1 MTPAEWQPAEGVVVV
16 DVAARRLRGHPKGLL
31 HGKGAE
37 SRCSVESSSGATGHG
52 FVQGNGMWNGDGDI
66 GEVFGRQRR
75 LRTPGYPALLGRWG
89 AGTGAGAMA
98 ILWTAAMFLESDLD
112 GGGGWIGVAGW
123 VANNNVAWLSARPDA
138 GSGEVAAGERWQC
151 CVPWCAKFVAS
162 LFYSAGRSD
171 CSSAVVAM
179 INLPA
184 RSFLVVLY
192 VV

>member
-31 HGKGAE
+31 HGKGAD
-37 SRCSVESSSGATGHG
+37 SRCSVESSSGATRHG

-112 GGGGWIGVAGW
+112 GGRMGLGWPVGSPITTSRGCPLGPMRDRVKS
-123 VANNNVAWLSARPDA
+123 LLESA
-138 GSGEVAAGERWQC
+138 GSAVSLGARNSLRVCFTQQAAAIVRQQWWQ
-151 CVPWCAKFVAS
+151 
-162 LFYSAGRSD
+162 
-171 CSSAVVAM
+171 
-179 INLPA
+179 
-184 RSFLVVLY
+184 
-192 VV
+192 

>member
-31 HGKGAE
+31 HGNGAD
-37 SRCSVESSSGATGHG
+37 SRCLVGSSSGATRHG

-75 LRTPGYPALLGRWG
+75 LRTPGSPALLGRWG

-112 GGGGWIGVAGW
+112 GRGDGIGVAGW
-123 VANNNVAWLSARPDA
+123 GSPITMSRGCPLGPMRDRVLSLFESA
-138 GSGEVAAGERWQC
+138 GSAVFLGARNSLRVCFTQQAAAIIRQQWRQ
-151 CVPWCAKFVAS
+151 
-162 LFYSAGRSD
+162 
-171 CSSAVVAM
+171 
-179 INLPA
+179 
-184 RSFLVVLY
+184 
-192 VV
+192 